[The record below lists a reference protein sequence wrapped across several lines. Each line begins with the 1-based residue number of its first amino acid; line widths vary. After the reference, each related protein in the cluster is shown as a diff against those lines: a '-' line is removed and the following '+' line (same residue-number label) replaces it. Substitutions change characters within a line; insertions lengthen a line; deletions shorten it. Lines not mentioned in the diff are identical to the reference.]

1 MARDT
6 SLFEKKKFVFYNYIP
21 KGGFDKTTPQI
32 FSSNFETLN
41 TLDNVRF
48 VEMISTFY
56 RDRDSYESVVID
68 SCQNNYMSKSEHW
81 DLETVLKFPF
91 SYHILMSSLVGESMK
106 KDFQRCKE
114 LMGVS
119 DEELATYIFEKE
131 SQGDTDASADD
142 QKVKLMKEMV
152 ENDMRLEAAIE
163 EGKCG
168 KTQRE

>member
-1 MARDT
+1 
-6 SLFEKKKFVFYNYIP
+6 
-21 KGGFDKTTPQI
+21 
-32 FSSNFETLN
+32 
-41 TLDNVRF
+41 
-48 VEMISTFY
+48 
-56 RDRDSYESVVID
+56 
-68 SCQNNYMSKSEHW
+68 
-81 DLETVLKFPF
+81 
-91 SYHILMSSLVGESMK
+91 MK